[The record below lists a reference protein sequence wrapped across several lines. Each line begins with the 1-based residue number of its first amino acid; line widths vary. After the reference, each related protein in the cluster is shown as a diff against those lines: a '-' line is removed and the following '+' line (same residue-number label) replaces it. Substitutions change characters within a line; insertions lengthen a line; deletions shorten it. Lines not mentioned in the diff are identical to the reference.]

1 MDSQNL
7 LESLLSE
14 LDIALF
20 QCESPDDEL
29 PNFQLLNEPPSWT
42 SVFQDIA
49 RNQPLALTEVFPYL
63 EAFLPEARESWTSTN
78 NSRANSGVW
87 TEVDDEGNNQQL
99 EALALRISGAPILV
113 LLNLTRNF
121 DERHHLYQRA
131 REIALA
137 NEKLIVQLNHR
148 QRELQNSLEK
158 RLQDNQALRDIE
170 NSVRN
175 NASAVLICKPDG
187 GVEIMNQAL
196 IDIYRVKAP
205 EDTNESLLDKWLKEA
220 EKIYP
225 EIHRIVASG
234 SYWEGEFES
243 HNESGESRWIR
254 LAIGPVLDT
263 SHKLTHYVCIAN
275 DISMLKKSSAE
286 IEKLADYDFTTHLP
300 NRRHFWKQLTRCLDK
315 GAQKSTSLALI
326 YVDLDHF
333 KRVNDSLGHHAG
345 DFLLS
350 TIGTRLAR
358 CIKRGDFIAHLGGDE
373 FAIILELPYPNIN
386 IENIAQR
393 VQSAVSKSITI
404 ENSTLKM
411 TASIGIALYP
421 RDGRDAT
428 SLMRHA
434 DLAMF
439 HAKKMGRG
447 KYQTFTPNMNYEFL
461 QMLQLEIDLQKA
473 IEQQQFNLVYQPQVC
488 SGQDHHLRLEALI
501 RWQHPEKGSISPG
514 RFIPI
519 AEENGMILDIGL
531 WVLEHACKQ
540 AINLLNE
547 GFNVIMAVNVSAKQV
562 RQENFKDLVK
572 TVLTKTSLPPQHL
585 ELEITETTVMEE
597 MDVVVAL
604 LKDLRK
610 LGVSIS
616 LDDFG
621 SGFSSLTYLKN
632 LPVDYLKLDRA
643 FIHELPANEESKAIT
658 TSVINLAHELKIKV
672 IAEGVENQDQ
682 VNFLTE
688 KKCDYMQ
695 GFLFYYPMEI
705 EKIRD
710 IFTAIRGAANH

>member
-1 MDSQNL
+1 MDSQSL

-20 QCESPDDEL
+20 QSLSPTDDF
-29 PNFQLLNEPPSWT
+29 PMFQLLHEPPSWVT
-42 SVFQDIA
+42 AFAGIDRSNPI
-49 RNQPLALTEVFPYL
+49 ALTEVFSYL
-63 EAFLPEARESWTSTN
+63 EAFLPEAQESWADSN

-87 TEVDDEGNNQQL
+87 TEVDRQGKTQQL
-99 EALALRISGAPILV
+99 EALALLVADIPLLV

-137 NEKLIVQLNHR
+137 NEKLIIQLNHR
-148 QRELQNSLEK
+148 QRELQNNLEK
-158 RLQDNQALRDIE
+158 RLQDEQTLDDIE
-170 NSVRN
+170 ESVRN

-187 GVEIMNQAL
+187 SVEIMNQAL
-196 IDIYRVKAP
+196 IDIYRVKEP
-205 EDTNESLLDKWLKEA
+205 EEQNESLLDKWLKEA
-220 EKIYP
+220 EAIYP
-225 EIHRIVASG
+225 EIHRVVASG

-243 HNESGESRWIR
+243 HSESGAPKWIR

-275 DISMLKKSSAE
+275 DISMLKKSSTE
-286 IEKLADYDFTTHLP
+286 IERLADYDFTTHLP
-300 NRRHFWKQLTRCLDK
+300 NRRHFWKQLTKSLDK
-315 GAQKSTSLALI
+315 GVQKNSVLALI

-358 CIKRGDFIAHLGGDE
+358 CIKHGDFIAHLGGDE
-373 FAIILELPYPNIN
+373 FAIILELPHSTIN
-386 IENIAQR
+386 IEKIAQR
-393 VQSAVSKSITI
+393 VQSAICKNITI
-404 ENSTLKM
+404 DNATLKM
-411 TASIGIALYP
+411 TASIGIAMYP
-421 RDGRDAT
+421 KDGRDAT

-447 KYQTFTPNMNYEFL
+447 KYQAFMPNMNYEFL
-461 QMLQLEIDLQKA
+461 QMLQLEIDMQKA
-473 IEQQQFNLVYQPQVC
+473 VEQEQFNLVYQPQVC
-488 SGQDHHLRLEALI
+488 CGQDHYLRLEALI
-501 RWQHPEKGSISPG
+501 RWKHPLKGSISPA

-519 AEENGMILDIGL
+519 AEENGMILDIGI
-531 WVLEHACKQ
+531 WVLEQACKQ
-540 AINLLNE
+540 AKRLLND

-562 RQENFKDLVK
+562 RQENFKELVNIVLKK
-572 TVLTKTSLPPQHL
+572 TGLPARHL

-597 MDVVVAL
+597 MEVVVEL

-610 LGVSIS
+610 LGISIS

-632 LPVDYLKLDRA
+632 LPVDNLKLDRA

-658 TSVINLAHELKIKV
+658 TSVINLAHELKMKV
-672 IAEGVENQDQ
+672 IAEGVENQEQ
-682 VNFLTE
+682 VEFLTD
-688 KKCDYMQ
+688 KGCDYMQ
-695 GFLFYYPMEI
+695 GFLFYYPMEA
-705 EKIRD
+705 EKIQE
-710 IFTAIRGAANH
+710 IFTAIRGVANH